1 MYNALIY
8 KEWLKIKWSFWGM
21 TLLSL
26 LVLGYILLTVA
37 YGMEAITPK
46 GFWGYVI
53 LLNYPFFTDIQY
65 IPVLAGIVLAFAQFS
80 PEMNS
85 SRLKL
90 TMHLPAKEN
99 ALLFQMISIGFF
111 LLFLLFVVIAVLIG
125 IISGI
130 YFPSEVVSFVLST
143 TFPWLA
149 GGLAAYFLA
158 AAIIIEPLWSRRLI
172 LIPFALGFVD
182 LFIST
187 GNSHFNLEL
196 FFLLSGLLTS
206 ILILFPAYHF
216 KRGI

>member
-8 KEWLKIKWSFWGM
+8 KEWLKIRWAFWGM

-26 LVLGYILLTVA
+26 LVLTYILLNVSFD
-37 YGMEAITPK
+37 MEYMTPK

-99 ALLFQMISIGFF
+99 TLLFQMISIGFF
-111 LLFLLFVVIAVLIG
+111 LLLGLFILISILIG
-125 IISGI
+125 AITGF
-130 YFPSEVVSFVLST
+130 YFPKEVVAFVLNTS
-143 TFPWLA
+143 FPWLA
-149 GGLAAYFLA
+149 GGLAAYFLSS
-158 AAIIIEPLWSRRLI
+158 AIIIEPLWSRRLI
-172 LIPFALGFVD
+172 LIPFSLGFLD
-182 LFIST
+182 LFISI
-187 GNSHFNLEL
+187 GNPHYQLQV
-196 FFLLSGLLTS
+196 FFLLAGLLTS
-206 ILILFPAYHF
+206 VLILLPAYHF

>member
-8 KEWLKIKWSFWGM
+8 KEWLKIRWAFWGM

-26 LVLGYILLTVA
+26 LVLTYILLNVA
-37 YGMEAITPK
+37 YDMEYLTPK

-65 IPVLAGIVLAFAQFS
+65 IPLLTGIVLAFAQFS

-99 ALLFQMISIGFF
+99 TLLFQMISIGFF
-111 LLFLLFVVIAVLIG
+111 LLLGLFILISILIG
-125 IISGI
+125 AITGF
-130 YFPSEVVSFVLST
+130 YFPKEVVSFVLNTS
-143 TFPWLA
+143 FPWLA
-149 GGLAAYFLA
+149 GGLAAYFLS
-158 AAIIIEPLWSRRLI
+158 AAIIIEPIWSRRLI
-172 LIPFALGFVD
+172 LIPFALGFLD
-182 LFIST
+182 LFISI
-187 GNSHFNLEL
+187 GNPHYQLQL
-196 FFLLSGLLTS
+196 FFFLAALLLS
-206 ILILFPAYHF
+206 ILILLPAYHF

>member
-8 KEWLKIKWSFWGM
+8 KEWLKIRWAFWGM

-26 LVLGYILLTVA
+26 LILTYVLLNIA
-37 YGMEAITPK
+37 YGMESVGPK
-46 GFWGYVI
+46 NFWGFVI
-53 LLNYPFFTDIQY
+53 LMNYPFFTDIQY

-99 ALLFQMISIGFF
+99 TLLFQMISIGFF
-111 LLFLLFVVIAVLIG
+111 LLLGLFILISVLVG
-125 IISGI
+125 TISGF
-130 YFPSEVVSFVLST
+130 YFPKEVVSFVLNTS
-143 TFPWLA
+143 FSWSI
-149 GGLAAYFLA
+149 GGLVAYFLS
-158 AAIIIEPLWSRRLI
+158 AAIIIEPVWSRRLV
-172 LIPFALGFVD
+172 LIPFSLGFLD

-187 GNSHFNLEL
+187 GNPHYQLEV
-196 FFLLSGLLTS
+196 FFLFSGLLTS
-206 ILILFPAYHF
+206 VLILLPAYHF

>member
-8 KEWLKIKWSFWGM
+8 KEWLKIRWAFWGM

-26 LVLGYILLTVA
+26 LVLTYIILTVS
-37 YGMEAITPK
+37 YDMEYITPK

-65 IPVLAGIVLAFAQFS
+65 IPVLAGIVLAFAQFT

-99 ALLFQMISIGFF
+99 SLLFQMISIGFF
-111 LLFLLFVVIAVLIG
+111 LLLSLFVLISILIG
-125 IISGI
+125 AISGF
-130 YFPSEVVSFVLST
+130 YFPTEVVSFVLNTS
-143 TFPWLA
+143 FPWLT
-149 GGLAAYFLA
+149 GGLAAYFLTA
-158 AAIIIEPLWSRRLI
+158 TIIIEPIWSRRLI
-172 LIPFALGFVD
+172 LIPFSLGFID

-187 GNSHFNLEL
+187 GNPHFQLQA
-196 FFLLSGLLTS
+196 FFLLSCLLTS
-206 ILILFPAYHF
+206 VLILFPAYHF